1 LVVAARDVEA
11 GVEAGFDAPGG
22 AVEAE
27 PIRGIEALGRQTGE
41 EGHRLYALT

>member
-22 AVEAE
+22 AVEVE
-27 PIRGIEALGRQTGE
+27 PISRIEAFGR
-41 EGHRLYALT
+41 